1 MHKKQEEASS
11 SRGGADFT
19 SKGGGRRV
27 AVPDPEH
34 THAFRTPTYSKDVP
48 VYPIK
53 TYWGEGG
60 GVEVY
65 FRSVSASALTGADW
79 SASRSG

>member
-1 MHKKQEEASS
+1 MHKKQKEAGS

-19 SKGGGRRV
+19 IKGGGRRV

-34 THAFRTPTYSKDVP
+34 AHAFRTPTYSKDVP

-53 TYWGEGG
+53 I
-60 GVEVY
+60 
-65 FRSVSASALTGADW
+65 
-79 SASRSG
+79 